1 MKPQYCSR
9 VQRWSEMNWAGWVS
23 PVAASR
29 PQARL
34 CPAGGAVWAAACWS
48 LRDPLVCTR
57 RNQLH
62 CSAEKHA
69 ISLFPERR
77 KPASVRAGR
86 AFTYFST
93 PPLWK
98 RNWVLWRKCMCLLEQ
113 KRETWTLAENPP
125 CFHFS
130 DPVYSSGWEAWRKRS
145 VPEMIEH

>member
-62 CSAEKHA
+62 CSAENTQSPYSLRGENQLQLEQEELSL
-69 ISLFPERR
+69 ISPHLRSERGTECCGGSACVCWS
-77 KPASVRAGR
+77 KAGNLNTGR
-86 AFTYFST
+86 NPPAFTFQT
-93 PPLWK
+93 QFTVQDEK
-98 RNWVLWRKCMCLLEQ
+98 
-113 KRETWTLAENPP
+113 
-125 CFHFS
+125 
-130 DPVYSSGWEAWRKRS
+130 AWRKRS